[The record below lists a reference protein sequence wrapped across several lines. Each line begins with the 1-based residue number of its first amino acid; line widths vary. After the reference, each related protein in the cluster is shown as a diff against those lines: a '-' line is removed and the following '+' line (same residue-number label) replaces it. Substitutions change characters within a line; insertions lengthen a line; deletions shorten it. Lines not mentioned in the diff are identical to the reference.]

1 MQLKVLYNTVQKK
14 EKDKK
19 NKNTL
24 QQISNIIDQYNK
36 ISRESSMD
44 KMLINVFYS

>member
-44 KMLINVFYS
+44 KMLINVSYS